1 MARHHNQIRRRGII
15 TREEHWPWNVA
26 FRHMRYVACVLLLVG
41 SGIARADGGKSLVV
55 GSVYRMGKNYI
66 EVEVHAKE
74 IVAVKTDAS
83 TTYFDSGVNKPA
95 RSQDLAVGDQ
105 VAITV
110 VAKNG
115 VNVAEQIKFV
125 PSQGARKTKPAP
137 KTQ

>member
-15 TREEHWPWNVA
+15 TREERGTWSVA
-26 FRHMRYVACVLLLVG
+26 FRRMTYVACVLLLVC
-41 SGIARADGGKSLVV
+41 SGIARAGKSLIV

-66 EVEVHAKE
+66 EVEVHTKE

-83 TTYFDSGVNKPA
+83 TTYFDSSANKSA

-110 VAKNG
+110 VARNG
-115 VNVAEQIKFV
+115 ENVAEQIKFV
-125 PSQGARKTKPAP
+125 PGNGARKTKLAP

>member
-15 TREEHWPWNVA
+15 TREEHWTWSVA
-26 FRHMRYVACVLLLVG
+26 CGRLGYLACVLLLLG
-41 SGIARADGGKSLVV
+41 SGIARADGGKSLIV

-83 TTYFDSGVNKPA
+83 STYFDSSVNKPA
-95 RSQDLAVGDQ
+95 RSEDLAVGDQ

-115 VNVAEQIKFV
+115 ENVAEQVKFV
-125 PSQGARKTKPAP
+125 PSQGAGKKKPAP
-137 KTQ
+137 KSQ